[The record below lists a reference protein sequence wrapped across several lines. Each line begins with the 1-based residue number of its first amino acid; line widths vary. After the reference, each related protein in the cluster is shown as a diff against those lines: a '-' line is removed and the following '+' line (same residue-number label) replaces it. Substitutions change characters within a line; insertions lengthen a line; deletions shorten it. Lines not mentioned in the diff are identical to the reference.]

1 MKDVNVCGVIYV
13 KKRIKKVIIGVL
25 LVSFLLLLGHNGY
38 DLLKTNQN
46 KREKEKIY
54 QNYDVIKKVVTD
66 NNTNEEVVSGTVEKT
81 GDEALNKA
89 QKLVTLSDLR
99 GIIEVSGTN
108 INSFIMQGSD
118 NSFYLNHL
126 ENGEYNELGSIMLD
140 YRNNLENDTI
150 SVIYGHN
157 AYASYTP
164 FEELEKFYQKGFY
177 EKNKY
182 IYITSGGVR
191 HKYEIFTVAMVPKKT
206 SRHIQIEFESE
217 QKLDEHLHWLR
228 EISLYD
234 TGVEVNTSDK
244 VLILQTCSIKYDGN
258 FLIIGGRKVI

>member
-1 MKDVNVCGVIYV
+1 MKKG
-13 KKRIKKVIIGVL
+13 IKKVIIGVL
-25 LVSFLLLLGHNGY
+25 LVSFLLLLGFNGY
-38 DLLKTNQN
+38 ELFKTNQD
-46 KREKEKIY
+46 KRAKEKIY
-54 QNYDVIKKVVTD
+54 QNYDVIKKLV
-66 NNTNEEVVSGTVEKT
+66 T
-81 GDEALNKA
+81 GDNTETLASSGKTEQTNKEIPE
-89 QKLVTLSDLR
+89 KVKGLVRESDLR
-99 GIIEVSGTN
+99 GIVEVSGTN

-157 AYASYTP
+157 AYLSYTP
-164 FEELEKFYQKGFY
+164 FEELEKFYQKDFY

-182 IYITSGGVR
+182 IYITTGGVR

-217 QKLDEHLHWLR
+217 EKLDEHLHWLR

>member
-1 MKDVNVCGVIYV
+1 M

-25 LVSFLLLLGHNGY
+25 LVSFLLFLGHSGY
-38 DLLKTNQN
+38 DLLKANQN
-46 KREKEKIY
+46 KREKERIY
-54 QNYDVIKKVVTD
+54 QNYDVIKKLVTD
-66 NNTNEEVVSGTVEKT
+66 NSTEDATTNGTVEKT
-81 GDEALNKA
+81 SSEIFTKVK
-89 QKLVTLSDLR
+89 KLVTLSDLR
-99 GIIEVSGTN
+99 GIVEVSGTN

-164 FEELEKFYQKGFY
+164 FEELEKFYQKDFY
-177 EKNKY
+177 EKNRY
-182 IYITSGGVR
+182 IYITTSGVR

-228 EISLYD
+228 EISLYN
-234 TGVEVNTSDK
+234 TGVEACTSDK